1 MPLEARRKLFIQ
13 YMNES
18 AEKKLISAEET
29 FINQCINR
37 LKKLYHGLAE
47 MQECFF
53 KGRGLHN
60 KQIQV
65 DAACLDEK
73 NNTINLLISD
83 FNIGAIKTL
92 SHFDIEI
99 MVHRMLHYFQN
110 SLLGFFDNYEEESF
124 VYSLAHDIKEESEY
138 IKSIR
143 LYIIS
148 TNNLGKFVS
157 TKYSSCHFEGHPV
170 QIEIFDMER
179 ILSYFDFFDDQN
191 NNLQPDNEKNRWLYC
206 PVCKSVFENKTACPN
221 CEFDDLRPIFLN
233 RDEAK
238 LWEKTVVL
246 PYFEH
251 YCEKLNFKV
260 RGRRLIE
267 YFGQAKYIKIPQ
279 GVERIKRIVRSGFRQ
294 QLAVEIHLP
303 PTVVEIEGHAFANC
317 RKVERIYLPEGLKKI
332 GRWAFYGCE
341 SLSYLGL
348 PRSIEEIENGAF
360 AGFDGSIFVLHN
372 PNYRML
378 DFGDALVD
386 KRTNKLIWLRQGK
399 NIPEG
404 IKIIGNTSL
413 SDVELKDGE
422 VVKFPDGVEI
432 IEELPF
438 GRQRRKKIK
447 DSLNWK
453 IEFPNTLKRIERLG
467 LMHIEDA
474 VLPLGLLEIGDYAFK
489 ITTLYEF
496 CIPECVKHI
505 GKGVLQHCRP
515 ELKVMVGKNNPYFY
529 SLNDTCVIEKET
541 GYIKVL
547 GGNEVVIPNDE
558 EVKGLCEE
566 ILVAPR
572 NVKRIFIPKNIGY
585 IHPKAFLGTE
595 DLIVEVD
602 SENSYYY
609 SEQNCIIEKSSK
621 RLIFCNDNSVIPS
634 TVEIIA
640 MGSLS
645 SRNKNIVI
653 PFGVKFIEEDCLSGS
668 DCNVFCEVKNRPE
681 TWHPNWIDEDAFA
694 LVYWKDEWE
703 YVDGVPTPKAKNGK
717 PVDDLEDF

>member
-1 MPLEARRKLFIQ
+1 MHLEERRKLFLKYI
-13 YMNES
+13 NEQ
-18 AEKKLISAEET
+18 AEKNLLPIEGVFVNYCVSE
-29 FINQCINR
+29 
-37 LKKLYHGLAE
+37 LKKMYCELKDMQDIFFNGVGLRC
-47 MQECFF
+47 Q
-53 KGRGLHN
+53 KVR
-60 KQIQV
+60 I
-65 DAACLDEK
+65 DAACLDIP
-73 NNTINLLISD
+73 NNMVNLLISD
-83 FNIGAIKTL
+83 FNNGETKFL
-92 SHFDIEI
+92 GYQEI
-99 MVHRMLHYFQN
+99 NSIANMALNYFKH
-110 SLLGFFDNYEEESF
+110 SILGFFDDYDKTPPSSFAYELKEKKDF
-124 VYSLAHDIKEESEY
+124 IKK
-138 IKSIR
+138 IQV
-143 LYIIS
+143 YIIS
-148 TNNLGKFVS
+148 TNKIRKNLERHINKNFEFNGATVTLETLDVEKILGYFHFLVEEQNNDLNLGNEPRRCCPACKTSFNG
-157 TKYSSCHFEGHPV
+157 TEKC
-170 QIEIFDMER
+170 IE
-179 ILSYFDFFDDQN
+179 
-191 NNLQPDNEKNRWLYC
+191 C
-206 PVCKSVFENKTACPN
+206 G
-221 CEFDDLRPIFLN
+221 FDDLNPIFLN

-246 PYFEH
+246 PYFER

-279 GVERIKRIVRSGFRQ
+279 GIERIKRIVRSGFRQ

-703 YVDGVPTPKAKNGK
+703 YVDGIPTPKAKNGK
-717 PVDDLEDF
+717 TVDDLEDF